1 MALNG
6 LTCPE
11 VMLRN
16 YSLHFSLLLPFTN
29 NHWDLSS
36 YAYHLLAMQLDPQNP
51 TYTET
56 VFILSSKDDES
67 SPTWRSIFG
76 YHSSLKVL
84 EFFDFIFKALW
95 MTLQFVW
102 ELCKILKS
110 VFSYA
115 ASGMDN
121 AECSIY
127 LCSRFILTYFLLA
140 SVLSPVTWVCDYFTL
155 SSSQTA

>member
-67 SPTWRSIFG
+67 SPTWQSIFG

-95 MTLQFVW
+95 TTLQFVW
-102 ELCKILKS
+102 NS
-110 VFSYA
+110 VKFLNLFSVTLPVEWIMENVAYTCA
-115 ASGMDN
+115 VVLFLP
-121 AECSIY
+121 I
-127 LCSRFILTYFLLA
+127 FFLLLFYLQLLGC
-140 SVLSPVTWVCDYFTL
+140 VITL
-155 SSSQTA
+155 L